1 MSMSQE
7 KTIPLTRFFAM
18 CNWKNFPFKKSKFR
32 YVIYIEYV
40 FKNNQHFVKMYK
52 YSLYSKCM
60 QFENVGL
67 NSNIEGTYETSG
79 FAKYHIQ
86 NNTSRTWA

>member
-1 MSMSQE
+1 
-7 KTIPLTRFFAM
+7 
-18 CNWKNFPFKKSKFR
+18 
-32 YVIYIEYV
+32 
-40 FKNNQHFVKMYK
+40 
-52 YSLYSKCM
+52 M